1 MSYTT
6 KEMRMLQV
14 QSALLASGGGESVRE
29 VAKRCKLAYSYV
41 WRILDELV
49 KGEQVD
55 KVSVIRNE
63 KHVCLYYTRWN
74 EEMYADYVHE
84 LVGRMF

>member
-1 MSYTT
+1 MGYTT
-6 KEMRMLQV
+6 KEMRVLQV

-55 KVSVIRNE
+55 KVGVIRHE
-63 KHVCLYYTRWN
+63 KYVFVYYTRWT
-74 EEMYADYVHE
+74 EEMYAEFVHE